1 MHCNYTFH
9 AVLSHVFSLAFS
21 VLVTTSEMTC
31 PKTLY
36 RQRCENDHLPIRRLL
51 ESQLALDSRAVT
63 ARLAGLSSMD
73 VIAVAPSLLVCRFNL
88 LGYSGCSDIIIGIMV
103 TIFDIFKICLET

>member
-1 MHCNYTFH
+1 MHCNYPFQD
-9 AVLSHVFSLAFS
+9 VLKHVFSLAFA
-21 VLVTTSEMTC
+21 VLVTTSERTC

-88 LGYSGCSDIIIGIMV
+88 LGYSGIMV